1 MSLLTPKGGAK
12 HDILHNKPATEASGG
27 FVEHLSPT
35 LAAQQSVTKIISV
48 TIKILV
54 TPKARAKHIPLLNK
68 TASVEQ
74 KLLLSCHFGCDQICK
89 YQFYKFVS
97 FFVLLLMSD
106 LDVQQA
112 HLRLLS
118 WVC

>member
-1 MSLLTPKGGAK
+1 MNLVTPKGGAK
-12 HDILHNKPATEASGG
+12 HDILRNKPATEARGG

-54 TPKARAKHIPLLNK
+54 TPKAGAKHTLLLNK

-74 KLLLSCHFGCDQICK
+74 KLLLSCCFRCDQICK
-89 YQFYKFVS
+89 NQFYKFGHT
-97 FFVLLLMSD
+97 LLCYL
-106 LDVQQA
+106 
-112 HLRLLS
+112 
-118 WVC
+118 CPT

>member
-1 MSLLTPKGGAK
+1 MNLVTPKGGAK
-12 HDILHNKPATEASGG
+12 HDILHNKPATEARGG
-27 FVEHLSPT
+27 FVEHPSPT

-54 TPKARAKHIPLLNK
+54 TPKAGAKHTLLLNK

-74 KLLLSCHFGCDQICK
+74 KLLLSCRFGCDQICK

-97 FFVLLLMSD
+97 FFVALLKSD
-106 LDVQQA
+106 LDVQQV
-112 HLRLLS
+112 HLRLLR
-118 WVC
+118 